1 MSRVGK
7 HPVSVPSGVTV
18 TVVDRTVKAKGKLG
32 ELSVTLSEAVE
43 LSFEDNTLTVSP
55 LPGKRGR
62 AQWGTARAN
71 LANLVKGVS
80 EGFKRE
86 LEINGVGYKAQ
97 LKGKTLVLSL
107 GYSHDIEYPIPT
119 GIEMKCEKPTSV
131 LISGADK
138 QLVGQVASEI
148 RAMRPPEPYKGKGVK
163 YIEETITR
171 KEGKKK

>member
-18 TVVDRTVKAKGKLG
+18 SVADRTVKAKGRLG

-43 LSFEDNTLTVSP
+43 LNFEYNTLTVTP
-55 LPGKRGR
+55 LPGGRGR

-86 LEINGVGYKAQ
+86 LEINGVGYRAQ
-97 LKGKTLVLSL
+97 LKGATLVLSL
-107 GYSHDIEYPIPT
+107 GYSHDIEYPIPA
-119 GIEMKCEKPTSV
+119 GIEMKCDKPTSV
-131 LISGADK
+131 VISGADK